1 MFKYCLLEK
10 KGNEILNKGG
20 WVIAKETE
28 RVRVGSRVG
37 SERVAGEGK
46 EEEEVRSYRWQ

>member
-1 MFKYCLLEK
+1 M
-10 KGNEILNKGG
+10 
-20 WVIAKETE
+20 VAKETE

-46 EEEEVRSYRWQ
+46 EEEEVRSHRVAVDR